1 MEEGTAMS
9 LKKWLIAVEWVHD
22 GVQDV
27 DEVRVSAESQPEAIA
42 AARAAWRSRLA
53 IKWPGIRIRR
63 AFVIEPEMAGGV

>member
-1 MEEGTAMS
+1 MAART
-9 LKKWLIAVEWVHD
+9 WLIAVEWTHD

-63 AFVIEPEMAGGV
+63 AFVIELEMAGGV

>member
-1 MEEGTAMS
+1 MS
-9 LKKWLIAVEWVHD
+9 LKKWLIAVEWEHD

-27 DEVRVSAESQPEAIA
+27 DEVRVSAESQLEAIA

-53 IKWPGIRIRR
+53 IKWPGIRISR

>member
-27 DEVRVSAESQPEAIA
+27 DEVRVSAESEPEAIA

-53 IKWPGIRIRR
+53 NTWPGIRIRR
-63 AFVIEPEMAGGV
+63 VFTITPEMAGGV

>member
-1 MEEGTAMS
+1 MAART
-9 LKKWLIAVEWVHD
+9 WLIAVEWTHD

-27 DEVRVSAESQPEAIA
+27 DEVRVSADSQPEAIA

-63 AFVIEPEMAGGV
+63 VFVIKPDMAGGV